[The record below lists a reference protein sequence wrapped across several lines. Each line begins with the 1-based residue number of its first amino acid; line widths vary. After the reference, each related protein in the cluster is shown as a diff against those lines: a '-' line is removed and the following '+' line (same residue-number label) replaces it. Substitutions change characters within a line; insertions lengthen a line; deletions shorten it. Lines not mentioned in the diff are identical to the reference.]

1 MYSNNRT
8 VVYSSRETAVMLG
21 HSYVRRLRNDGFVES
36 QLFLDYTRVIW
47 KGHHGAKPINLIRD
61 VVENFAQIRRDLG
74 RVDVLFLFLGSNDL
88 VTYEN
93 YGAVTVATWL
103 FKLGL
108 KFLES
113 GVKRVALME
122 CLPRFGEAGLCREGT
137 TWCTVNPV
145 GVDEVFFHERVKV
158 FNDTLKVWVK
168 TDSRLTYERLTGF
181 RDEIQTMLFDG
192 IHLDRE
198 GRDKLRRLLRRRVI
212 WNCLKSVG

>member
-21 HSYVRRLRNDGFVES
+21 HSYVRRLRGDGFIES

-108 KFLES
+108 K
-113 GVKRVALME
+113 
-122 CLPRFGEAGLCREGT
+122 
-137 TWCTVNPV
+137 
-145 GVDEVFFHERVKV
+145 
-158 FNDTLKVWVK
+158 
-168 TDSRLTYERLTGF
+168 
-181 RDEIQTMLFDG
+181 I
-192 IHLDRE
+192 
-198 GRDKLRRLLRRRVI
+198 
-212 WNCLKSVG
+212 